1 MIPLAEHIFRM
12 GWNLKPPTAQLFIFP
27 TIHFQGPFKKPKNSR
42 PSQHQKAQ
50 SSVEF
55 LPPKEFVWWTGGAV
69 FLWKWG
75 PTRGGKL
82 RKPGSRGSWKKGEF
96 TSTTWNAKCPIF
108 CLATLPLKPATIA
121 FKLGHLAFQVW
132 RFFWMSMLVLGGF
145 DWVGKDVDLGS
156 YNAKLEESSHHL
168 PPGNPENTGSNEQR
182 SEPETV
188 PFWEGTNKCN

>member
-1 MIPLAEHIFRM
+1 MFFKFHPDPSLNDPIGRAYFSN
-12 GWNLKPPTAQLFIFP
+12 GLKLETTNCATVHLSNDPFS
-27 TIHFQGPFKKPKNSR
+27 GPFKKPKNSR

-55 LPPKEFVWWTGGAV
+55 LPPKDSCGEQVGPF
-69 FLWKWG
+69 FLKKWG

-132 RFFWMSMLVLGGF
+132 RFF
-145 DWVGKDVDLGS
+145 
-156 YNAKLEESSHHL
+156 EC
-168 PPGNPENTGSNEQR
+168 P
-182 SEPETV
+182 
-188 PFWEGTNKCN
+188 C